1 MNELNGSRSDSGTLA
16 TREDERLRELLIERL
31 TAPAQSPTPP
41 PPPDEDE
48 PLLSVEPVTR
58 IARITL
64 DALRQSPKLAAAM
77 FLAIA
82 LLVGML
88 LAGSPPQY
96 QTTAIVLL
104 AGDSSLGGTEGTT
117 SSAAEQA
124 ESVILSRD
132 NVDAMVTDLG
142 LAENEVAPPVLGRL
156 RDRITS
162 AVFGADSIEERE
174 RAIGKQLEQSIFV
187 TNEAEANV
195 AITVVWPDPDQ
206 AVAIAT
212 ASYDSFV
219 ESRRSL
225 EVEPLR
231 QALTLLTGR
240 AGEASTVV
248 DRLRSEL
255 NLSPGDGAS
264 AGSELEGAVRA
275 EQDLLEQLRLAE
287 VRLDEA
293 EAGVT
298 VRYALLTAPERPDTP
313 ISGNLTGYLYA
324 IVLAGCV
331 TAGVFSY
338 RARPR
343 GRIAHDWQLDDLG
356 VPVLGV
362 VNAKNRTLW

>member
-1 MNELNGSRSDSGTLA
+1 MNDQNGTRSGGTNLA
-16 TREDERLRELLIERL
+16 TRDDDHLRELLIERL
-31 TAPAQSPTPP
+31 TSSDTSAPAGAPI
-41 PPPDEDE
+41 DE

-58 IARITL
+58 FARITA
-64 DALRQSPKLAAAM
+64 DALRRRPFIASIM
-77 FLAIA
+77 FTVIA
-82 LLVGML
+82 LLVAMV
-88 LAGSPPQY
+88 LAGSPAQY

-124 ESVILSRD
+124 ESIILSRE
-132 NVDAMVTDLG
+132 NLEAMVSSLE
-142 LAENEVAPPVLGRL
+142 LVENEAPPPALGRL
-156 RDRITS
+156 RERIGNSIFGQETFEDRSRKT
-162 AVFGADSIEERE
+162 RE
-174 RAIGKQLEQSIFV
+174 QLAISIFV
-187 TNEAEANV
+187 TNDEDANV

-206 AVAIAT
+206 AVAIAN
-212 ASYDSFV
+212 ASYESFV
-219 ESRRSL
+219 QSRRTL

-231 QALTLLTGR
+231 EAVALLTGR
-240 AGEASTVV
+240 AGEASSVV

-255 NLSPGDGAS
+255 NLTAGDGAS

-313 ISGNLTGYLYA
+313 ISGNLTGYIYA
-324 IVLAGCV
+324 LVLAGCV
-331 TAGVFSY
+331 TAGVFYFRS
-338 RARPR
+338 RPK
-343 GRIAHDWQLDDLG
+343 GRIAHTWQLDDMG

-362 VNAKNRTLW
+362 VNAQNKSLW

>member
-1 MNELNGSRSDSGTLA
+1 MNDQDGSRSGGTNLA
-16 TREDERLRELLIERL
+16 TRDDERLRELLIERL
-31 TAPAQSPTPP
+31 TATGPSAPTGAPV
-41 PPPDEDE
+41 DE

-58 IARITL
+58 FARITSG
-64 DALRQSPKLAAAM
+64 ALRRRPITAAAM
-77 FLAIA
+77 FIIIA
-82 LLVGML
+82 LLVAMV

-124 ESVILSRD
+124 ESIILSRENLD
-132 NVDAMVTDLG
+132 EMVSSLE
-142 LAENEVAPPVLGRL
+142 LVENETPPPAIGEL
-156 RDRITS
+156 RESIS
-162 AVFGADSIEERE
+162 ESIFGEATFEERSRTTRE
-174 RAIGKQLEQSIFV
+174 QLAISIFV
-187 TNEAEANV
+187 TNDEDANV

-206 AVAIAT
+206 AVAIANS
-212 ASYDSFV
+212 SYESFV
-219 ESRRSL
+219 QSRRTL

-231 QALTLLTGR
+231 ESVTLLTGR
-240 AGEASTVV
+240 AGEASSVV

-255 NLSPGDGAS
+255 NLTPGDGAS

-298 VRYALLTAPERPDTP
+298 VRYALLTAPERPDQP
-313 ISGNLTGYLYA
+313 ISSNLTGYIYA
-324 IVLAGCV
+324 LVLAACV
-331 TAGVFSY
+331 TGGVFY
-338 RARPR
+338 FRARPK
-343 GRIAHDWQLDDLG
+343 GRIAHTWQLDDIG

-362 VNAKNRTLW
+362 VNAQNKSLW